1 MVVFQQK
8 KMTPILLST
17 SHQHAVNKELY
28 VDVHGF
34 MFPVSISQETGALL
48 YARTNPLLV
57 LRTGEH
63 VRSMSLA

>member
-34 MFPVSISQETGALL
+34 MFPVSIFTG
-48 YARTNPLLV
+48 N
-57 LRTGEH
+57 
-63 VRSMSLA
+63 